1 MRSRHLFL
9 KPRPSFPGRWLILGV
24 LLAGLFVLLRSPQP
38 RSLDEFPWQPPI
50 EPQGVMASDAAKAP
64 AMEASATPEQ
74 AALPVVSTPASAP
87 AAVAPEPALAA
98 STPEPARVPD
108 ADAQI
113 RQSLDRWSRAWSTRN
128 MPAYLA
134 AYAPNFVPE
143 SGQNRLAW
151 EQSRQQRILSKQT
164 ITHEIRNLQISIDGD
179 NKATARFEQTY
190 VADGLRLVGP
200 KVLRLE
206 RTAQAWLIVAE
217 TTH

>member
-9 KPRPSFPGRWLILGV
+9 KPRPSFPGRWLILGL

-50 EPQGVMASDAAKAP
+50 EPKGVMVSDAAKEP
-64 AMEASATPEQ
+64 ATPEQ
-74 AALPVVSTPASAP
+74 VTLPVASAPASAP
-87 AAVAPEPALAA
+87 AAAAPEPALTA
-98 STPEPARVPD
+98 STAEPARVPD

-143 SGQNRLAW
+143 GGQNRLAW

-164 ITHEIRNLQISIDGD
+164 ITHEIRNLQISVDGD
-179 NKATARFEQTY
+179 KATARFEQTY

>member
-1 MRSRHLFL
+1 M
-9 KPRPSFPGRWLILGV
+9 

-50 EPQGVMASDAAKAP
+50 EPQGVMASDDAKAP
-64 AMEASATPEQ
+64 AMMASATPAQ
-74 AALPVVSTPASAP
+74 AALPVASTLTSTPATP
-87 AAVAPEPALAA
+87 AAVAPEPVLAA
-98 STPEPARVPD
+98 STAEPVRVAD

-143 SGQNRLAW
+143 GGQNRLAW

-206 RTAQAWLIVAE
+206 RSAQTWLIVAE